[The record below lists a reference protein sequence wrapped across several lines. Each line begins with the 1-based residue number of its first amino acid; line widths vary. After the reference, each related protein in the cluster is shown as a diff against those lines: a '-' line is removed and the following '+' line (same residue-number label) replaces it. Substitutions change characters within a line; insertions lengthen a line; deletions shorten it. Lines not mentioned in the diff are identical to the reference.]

1 MIIAWRILYM
11 TMLARIYPDASCE
24 IIFTEEEWKVAYIMR
39 QRKKPPIQPI
49 TLAIMVNLIAQM
61 GGYLNRTH
69 DTEPGPTVLWVG
81 LQRLRNF
88 TLAQRVY
95 KQLIE

>member
-1 MIIAWRILYM
+1 MAHSLYDHVSTNLSGCFLRNNFYRRRM
-11 TMLARIYPDASCE
+11 ESSLYNEAT
-24 IIFTEEEWKVAYIMR
+24 
-39 QRKKPPIQPI
+39 KKPPIQPI

>member
-1 MIIAWRILYM
+1 
-11 TMLARIYPDASCE
+11 
-24 IIFTEEEWKVAYIMR
+24 
-39 QRKKPPIQPI
+39 
-49 TLAIMVNLIAQM
+49 MVNLIAQM